1 MSYTAPFRLPSSLAA
16 ILAVTNL
23 AAVAAPAHAEALQ
36 PKISGQM
43 TFLSDGI
50 YRGVSQT
57 DGQTQYIAGAQL
69 AYGKIFVGTLFKS
82 MRDPSTGVDNQ
93 VQASIGYK
101 TAIKG
106 YDVTARAIYK
116 QYNGTKPGIDNAF
129 MEYEVNV
136 SHKLAAMTSARLT
149 LAYSPDNYGKAK
161 DATYSEIVLEQKI
174 RPNFSLQAGTGFRHN
189 AGSVDYSTA
198 LFGATYT
205 TKHKQSLS
213 LTYTN
218 TDRGELGDKYGD
230 SLFVTLS
237 QKY

>member
-1 MSYTAPFRLPSSLAA
+1 MSYTEAFRLPALM
-16 ILAVTNL
+16 AVTL
-23 AAVAAPAHAEALQ
+23 LAVAAVPSHAEALQ
-36 PKISGQM
+36 PKLSGQI

-57 DGQTQYIAGAQL
+57 DGQAQYIAGAQL
-69 AYGKIFVGTLFKS
+69 AYGNVFVGTLFKS

-93 VQASIGYK
+93 VQALIGYK

-116 QYNGTKPGIDNAF
+116 QYNGTKPGVDNDF

-136 SHKLAAMTSARLT
+136 SHKLAAMTTARLT

-161 DATYSEIVLEQKI
+161 EATYSEIVLEQKI
-174 RPNFSLQAGTGFRHN
+174 RPNFSVQAGTGFRHN

-198 LFGATYT
+198 LLGATYT

-213 LTYTN
+213 LTYTH
-218 TDRGELGDKYGD
+218 TDRAELGDKYGD